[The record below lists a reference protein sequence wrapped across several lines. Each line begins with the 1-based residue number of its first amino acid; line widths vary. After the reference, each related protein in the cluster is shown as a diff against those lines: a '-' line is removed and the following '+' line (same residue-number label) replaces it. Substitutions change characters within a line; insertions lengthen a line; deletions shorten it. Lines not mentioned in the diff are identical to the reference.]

1 MTEGTRVAA
10 SGGDANGRRSG
21 KQTYPE
27 DRFDRVERTHRVGAH
42 RVTARPRYGW
52 QFVIAGLI
60 GFAIL
65 TGIGIGLFSLF
76 DSQGRLPASVTGEA
90 TPKASK
96 STTPPKIDPKATIA
110 ILNGTSTQNLAAG
123 VDQTIAKEKWGS
135 IVFAGSAAST
145 DVKISAV
152 FYRDDK
158 DQPAAAGLA
167 AKLGG
172 LSTYKTEDY
181 ADYQATLIVL
191 LGSDYAGPGIDAAK
205 KITAS
210 GEQSGPASG
219 TGTPT
224 ADPNSP

>member
-1 MTEGTRVAA
+1 MAA
-10 SGGDANGRRSG
+10 GGRDAGGRRG
-21 KQTYPE
+21 GNQAYPA
-27 DRFDRVERTHRVGAH
+27 DRFDRVERTRRVGAH

-76 DSQGRLPASVTGEA
+76 DAQGKLPASVTGAA
-90 TPKASK
+90 TPTTSK
-96 STTPPKIDPKATIA
+96 SKTPPTVDPKATVA
-110 ILNGTSTQNLAAG
+110 ILNGTATQNLAAG

-135 IVFAGSAAST
+135 TVFAGSAAST

-152 FYRDDK
+152 FYRNDK

-191 LGSDYAGPGIDAAK
+191 LGSDYAGPGIDIAK
-205 KITAS
+205 TITEN
-210 GEQSGPASG
+210 GEQGGPGAGS
-219 TGTPT
+219 TTPT
-224 ADPNSP
+224 TAQNAG